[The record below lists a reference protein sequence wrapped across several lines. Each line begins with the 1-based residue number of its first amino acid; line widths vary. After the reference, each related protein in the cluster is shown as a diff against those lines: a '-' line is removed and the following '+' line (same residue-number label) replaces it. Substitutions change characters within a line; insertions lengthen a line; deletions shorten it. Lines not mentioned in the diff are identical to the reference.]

1 MQKFL
6 KGKADESRRDKK
18 VVLGEKMTIEEF
30 MAVARFHAEVEF
42 SEAYRERV
50 EKSRKIVETC
60 VNEARVVYGTTT
72 GFGAL
77 VTKTIGKE
85 DAEKLQRNIILTH
98 STSVGEPFKEEEVR
112 AIILMVLQSLG
123 MGVSGVRIELWSIIG
138 IS

>member
-1 MQKFL
+1 M
-6 KGKADESRRDKK
+6 
-18 VVLGEKMTIEEF
+18 EE
-30 MAVARFHAEVEF
+30 E
-42 SEAYRERV
+42 
-50 EKSRKIVETC
+50 
-60 VNEARVVYGTTT
+60 RVVYGTTT

-123 MGVSGVRIELWSIIG
+123 MGVSGVRMELLERYRDFRGSLDRRG
-138 IS
+138 KSVLPGRTLGQQNSTSQGRHGTLRAQL